1 MLDNK
6 NLPMIKI
13 ITKHLIKINKNADIN
28 LKYKAP
34 VYIVIISIKNLDN
47 IGGHIYG

>member
-1 MLDNK
+1 MMLDDK

-28 LKYKAP
+28 LKYKVP
-34 VYIVIISIKNLDN
+34 VDNRNYIYKKFR
-47 IGGHIYG
+47 